1 MKKVLLWLLIF
12 VCHSHQMPQL
22 DVDVFTTTETT
33 DTTTEN
39 TIENTKNFS
48 RVTEETRSLEK
59 ISRVTEETKS
69 FEKISL
75 VTEATAVS
83 VQTSVNFSSYK
94 PSVVFED
101 FKPSNYYRPDGNPI
115 FERPSPQFTHEIFHK
130 PEYFARPNKQ
140 TYQLPPK
147 SSESNVVFP
156 QASQEHYSQY
166 SHPDNRSNGPESRGP
181 HTFAEV
187 SPQPQSKP
195 MKHDFGGAQHASAY
209 DNFYERHFG
218 KYHVNEMSQYSDI
231 MHGPPK
237 VYHSVTSHKKDPW
250 KSMLKVLAT
259 ILPVGLLLASFPP
272 TVIKVDSKQYP
283 YQFQKNS
290 TTFSPNIITG
300 RYKALRE
307 MSPGSKIDG
316 EDKSPGYLNDC
327 LKKKICETLKSNYS
341 HSELETLHQNYK
353 LNWTAD
359 NSPAMVEI
367 ANTAA
372 SADPESC
379 QVFVC
384 SD

>member
-1 MKKVLLWLLIF
+1 MLLLFGNMEKVILSLLIF
-12 VCHSHQMPQL
+12 VCHSRQMPQL

-39 TIENTKNFS
+39 TK
-48 RVTEETRSLEK
+48 SLEK
-59 ISRVTEETKS
+59 IPRVTEETKS
-69 FEKISL
+69 LEKISL
-75 VTEATAVS
+75 VTEDTAVS
-83 VQTSVNFSSYK
+83 VQTTVNFSSYS

-115 FERPSPQFTHEIFHK
+115 FEKPSPQVTNKVFHK

-147 SSESNVVFP
+147 PNDSNVVFP
-156 QASQEHYSQY
+156 QATQEHYYQY
-166 SHPDNRSNGPESRGP
+166 SHHDNRSNGPESRGP
-181 HTFAEV
+181 YKFTEV
-187 SPQPQSKP
+187 LPQPQSKP
-195 MKHDFGGAQHASAY
+195 MKHDFGGTQHTSAY
-209 DNFYERHFG
+209 DYNSYERHFG
-218 KYHVNEMSQYSDI
+218 KYHGNEMSQYSDI
-231 MHGPPK
+231 IHEPPK
-237 VYHSVTSHKKDPW
+237 IYHSVTTHKKDPW

-290 TTFSPNIITG
+290 STFSPNVITG
-300 RYKALRE
+300 KNSYKALRKT
-307 MSPGSKIDG
+307 STGLKTDG
-316 EDKSPGYLNDC
+316 EDKSPGYLDDC

-341 HSELETLHQNYK
+341 HIELETLQQNYQ
-353 LNWTAD
+353 LNWTVD
-359 NSPAMVEI
+359 NSPTMVEI
-367 ANTAA
+367 AKAAA
-372 SADPESC
+372 SAEPESC